1 MGTLSLPLLIDRLP
15 PLILA
20 IFCRVF
26 RENQEKYDT
35 WRGISVTHTHH
46 TRVNNADIERE
57 KDKKA
62 AKKDE
67 KKEEEKPV
75 EKSEK
80 ECQLEAELKKV
91 EDEYKATREKVNELR
106 LRNHMLK
113 DKSVEIQDEA
123 AEYLTFIDRKRQTRQ
138 SRITAVNDQQQS
150 TLAELEEEDAGAEEK
165 HQARLAQLHEENRLA
180 LFKRSGL
187 KDQLL
192 NLSDAITLKEKNDKR
207 IKELERE
214 LARKKFKMASQEAA
228 KEAKTQL
235 KVDAHKIIKE
245 RTATARK
252 TNKQLRD
259 QLIKHIDDTKVLG
272 VQRKVLE
279 AQCRDLQAEINCLKS
294 FKRR

>member
-1 MGTLSLPLLIDRLP
+1 MP
-15 PLILA
+15 P
-20 IFCRVF
+20 
-26 RENQEKYDT
+26 K
-35 WRGISVTHTHH
+35 
-46 TRVNNADIERE
+46 
-57 KDKKA
+57 KDKKT

-91 EDEYKATREKVNELR
+91 EDEYKATREKVNELRFVKKLNKKWFNNYELR

-187 KDQLL
+187 K
-192 NLSDAITLKEKNDKR
+192 E
-207 IKELERE
+207 
-214 LARKKFKMASQEAA
+214 
-228 KEAKTQL
+228 
-235 KVDAHKIIKE
+235 II
-245 RTATARK
+245 
-252 TNKQLRD
+252 
-259 QLIKHIDDTKVLG
+259 
-272 VQRKVLE
+272 
-279 AQCRDLQAEINCLKS
+279 
-294 FKRR
+294 

>member
-1 MGTLSLPLLIDRLP
+1 MP
-15 PLILA
+15 P
-20 IFCRVF
+20 
-26 RENQEKYDT
+26 K
-35 WRGISVTHTHH
+35 
-46 TRVNNADIERE
+46 
-57 KDKKA
+57 KDKKG

-67 KKEEEKPV
+67 KNKEEEKPV

-106 LRNHMLK
+106 IRNHTLK
-113 DKSVEIQDEA
+113 DKSIEIQDEA
-123 AEYLTFIDRKRQTRQ
+123 AEYLTFIDRKRQNRQ

-150 TLAELEEEDAGAEEK
+150 TLAQLEEEDAAAEEQ
-165 HQARLAQLHEENRLA
+165 HQQRLAGLHEEIRLA

-214 LARKKFKMASQEAA
+214 LARKKVDDADMLQEMKAECLRAQKQFKMASQEAA

>member
-1 MGTLSLPLLIDRLP
+1 MP
-15 PLILA
+15 P
-20 IFCRVF
+20 
-26 RENQEKYDT
+26 K
-35 WRGISVTHTHH
+35 
-46 TRVNNADIERE
+46 
-57 KDKKA
+57 KDKKG
-62 AKKDE
+62 AKKDA
-67 KKEEEKPV
+67 KKDDAKEEVKPV
-75 EKSEK
+75 EKTEK

-106 LRNHMLK
+106 VRNYMLK
-113 DKSVEIQDEA
+113 DKSVEIQEEA
-123 AEYLTFIDRKRQTRQ
+123 AEYLAFIDTKRQNRQ
-138 SRITAVNDQQQS
+138 SRIKAVNDQQQS
-150 TLAELEEEDAGAEEK
+150 TLNELEAEDARAEEE
-165 HQARLAQLHEENRLA
+165 HQARLNQIHEEVRLA

-207 IKELERE
+207 IKELEAE
-214 LARKKFKMASQEAA
+214 LARKKIEDAEMLQDMKAECLRAQKQFKMASQEAA